1 MATDK
6 GKRVSLDL
14 SDEAYQ
20 RLQKIKNNLDA
31 TSNVETVTRALRVM
45 EYVIEAR
52 KAGRKLQFVSF
63 NGRITDLEILG

>member
-14 SDEAYQ
+14 SEDAYT

-31 TSNVETVTRALRVM
+31 SSNGEAVTRALRVM
-45 EYVIEAR
+45 EYVIDAR
-52 KAGRKLQFVSF
+52 KTGRKLQFVSHS
-63 NGRITDLEILG
+63 GRITDLEILG